1 MNYPISRMACTGLLL
16 VGPPLGATEGS
27 DASIGAFVT
36 EQARELAAE
45 PYSESD
51 ATLPTALQELDYAAY
66 RAIRFRGEH
75 ALWQDQGL
83 FRIEFFHPG
92 FQYRQP
98 VRINTVEDNR
108 REPLTFT
115 PDWFDYSDSPVT
127 AEQAAPATGFAG
139 FRVHYP
145 LNTPTYADEFAVFQG
160 ASYFRLVGRGQRY
173 GLSARGLAVD
183 TATETGEEFPRFR
196 AFWLE
201 RPAPDATTL
210 TVHALLDGESVT
222 GAYRFKIRPEA
233 NVAVSVRARLFAR
246 EDVTRLGLAP
256 LTSMFMW
263 GENSVDSRDDHRP
276 QVHDSDGLLVHDAD
290 GEWIWRPLT
299 NPRAVR
305 VTEQRGET
313 PRGFGL
319 VQRER
324 RFNRYLDPEARYD
337 QRPSLWVTPRGG
349 DWGHGAVQ
357 LVEIPSDSEAN
368 DNIVAFW
375 VPDEPLRA
383 GDERTVRYRL
393 ETFGAGRGP
402 DELARVERTRSGWG
416 ATPGSNEQPPR
427 SLRQFAVD
435 FRGGALADLQA
446 DQPVTPELTA
456 RNGETRDVT
465 VERLPDDAG
474 WRVAFKLAPE
484 STKPVDM
491 RLHLQQRGHRLSE
504 TWNSVWDPQTTP

>member
-1 MNYPISRMACTGLLL
+1 MKHPIRLLACIGML
-16 VGPPLGATEGS
+16 VAGPLGAS
-27 DASIGAFVT
+27 DGGDQPIGALVT
-36 EQARELAAE
+36 ERARTLAEQPYQE
-45 PYSESD
+45 PDSD
-51 ATLPTALQELDYAAY
+51 LPAPLQELDYAGY
-66 RAIRFRGEH
+66 RAIRFQPEQ
-75 ALWQDQGL
+75 ALWRDHGL

-98 VRINTVEDNR
+98 VRIMVADQGK
-108 REPLTFT
+108 REALAFSPE
-115 PDWFDYSDSPVT
+115 WFDYSDSPVT
-127 AEQAAPATGFAG
+127 AEQAASATGFAG

-145 LNTPTYADEFAVFQG
+145 LNTPSYADEFAVFQG

-183 TATETGEEFPRFR
+183 TATEAGEEFPRFR

-210 TVHALLDGESVT
+210 TVHALLNSESVT
-222 GAYRFKIRPEA
+222 GAYRFRIRPEA

-263 GENSVDSRDDHRP
+263 GENSVRRRDDHRP
-276 QVHDSDGLLVHDAD
+276 QVHDSDGLLVHNAA
-290 GEWIWRPLT
+290 GEWIWRPLM
-299 NPRAVR
+299 NPPELR
-305 VTEQRGET
+305 VTEQRGAM

-319 VQRER
+319 VQRDR
-324 RFNRYLDPEARYD
+324 RFSGYLDPEARYD

-349 DWGHGAVQ
+349 DWGRGAVQ

-375 VPDEPLRA
+375 VPDEPFRA

-402 DELARVERTRSGWG
+402 DDLARVQRTRNGWG
-416 ATPGSNEQPPR
+416 ATPGSSEQPPR
-427 SLRQFAVD
+427 TLRQFAVD
-435 FRGGALADLQA
+435 FRGGALADLRA
-446 DQPVTPELTA
+446 DQPVSAALTA
-456 RNGETRDVT
+456 RNGETRNVT
-465 VERLPDDAG
+465 VERLPGDAG
-474 WRVAFKLAPE
+474 WRVAFKLAPQ
-484 STKPVDM
+484 STAPVDM
-491 RLHLQQRGHRLSE
+491 RLHLRLRGRRLSE
-504 TWNSVWDPQTTP
+504 TWNSVWDPQNTP